1 MSVSHQPTLRS
12 PPKSCL
18 SLDVQ
23 YFPKSKSLFHLETLC
38 SPRLGG
44 GGCQWPLGARGA
56 AAYPPPSKER
66 LAGRVDARGGG
77 AVVTEADSPL
87 ASPLHLSPAQI
98 SASLFVGSSQP
109 HGHEFLEGRA
119 LLCPLLRPWQA
130 PCLSVRLHLCVC
142 IWVWVQT
149 EVDEP
154 NPKDSESPPL

>member
-1 MSVSHQPTLRS
+1 MLPHT
-12 PPKSCL
+12 
-18 SLDVQ
+18 
-23 YFPKSKSLFHLETLC
+23 
-38 SPRLGG
+38 
-44 GGCQWPLGARGA
+44 
-56 AAYPPPSKER
+56 PPPSKER

-130 PCLSVRLHLCVC
+130 PCLSVRPSALVCVYLGLG
-142 IWVWVQT
+142 T
-149 EVDEP
+149 D
-154 NPKDSESPPL
+154 